1 MPPHRSDRPF
11 LPGYG
16 IEAVS
21 DDAPLLT
28 WSWAVERLAT
38 SHNYWVAT
46 SSTDGEPHLAA
57 VWGVW
62 MDDAFVFSTAGRSRK
77 ARHLRDNARA
87 TVAPADAAEAITV
100 TGRTTTMTDPTA
112 IADLTTVY
120 VEKYG
125 DGFPDPVENPLVVV
139 RPDTVIAV
147 VEATFT
153 TSATRW
159 HF

>member
-16 IEAVS
+16 IEPPS
-21 DDAPLLT
+21 EDAPLLP
-28 WSWAVERLAT
+28 WSWALDRLT
-38 SHNYWVAT
+38 SSHNYWVAT
-46 SSTDGEPHLAA
+46 SGTDGQPHLAA

-62 MDDAFVFSTAGRSRK
+62 WDDTFVFSTAGRSRK
-77 ARHLRDNARA
+77 ARHLRDNPRA
-87 TVAPADAAEAITV
+87 TVAPADAAESITV
-100 TGRTTTMTDPTA
+100 TARTTTMTDA
-112 IADLTTVY
+112 DEIAALTVVY
-120 VEKYG
+120 VDKYG
-125 DGFPDPVENPLVVV
+125 DGFPDPAENPLVVV
-139 RPDTVIAV
+139 HPERVIAV